1 MLYKLN
7 PNQRYE
13 TDFLQSRYNT
23 SCGFMVLILRYKP
36 KLLWR
41 GKGSKNITHLVYPS
55 QQRGAL
61 WGMPFLLCKSFLGFN
76 AEHTQAVISSDDS
89 ANEIDDSI
97 SLMFVSE
104 LQLPF
109 NEKSPYCGIVT
120 AMNLW
125 LWSSGFT
132 ETIDA
137 CKCVSMHTLYHENH
151 VKRNIQHQNGAQ
163 KFGNSITLQAMEQ

>member
-1 MLYKLN
+1 M
-7 PNQRYE
+7 
-13 TDFLQSRYNT
+13 DFLQSST
-23 SCGFMVLILRYKP
+23 SCGFMVFILRYKR
-36 KLLWR
+36 KLLWQ

-76 AEHTQAVISSDDS
+76 AELTQAVISSDDS

-125 LWSSGFT
+125 LCSSGFT
-132 ETIDA
+132 GTIDA
-137 CKCVSMHTLYHENH
+137 WKWVSMHTLYHENH
-151 VKRNIQHQNGAQ
+151 VKRNMQLQNGDQ
-163 KFGNSITLQAMEQ
+163 KFGSSITLQAMEQ